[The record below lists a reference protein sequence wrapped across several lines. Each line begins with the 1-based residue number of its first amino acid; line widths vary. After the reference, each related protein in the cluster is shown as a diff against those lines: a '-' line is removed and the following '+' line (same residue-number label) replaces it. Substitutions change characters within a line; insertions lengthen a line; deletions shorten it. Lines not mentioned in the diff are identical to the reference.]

1 MRVTV
6 KNETILGFRSVTRKM
21 KEVSVNERIIRVC
34 KVLNLKY
41 IINYGIFT
49 YRATCDQYIKV
60 NG

>member
-1 MRVTV
+1 
-6 KNETILGFRSVTRKM
+6 M